1 MNCLSPS
8 ILSADFANLG
18 EQVKLLDEA
27 GAQYVHIDVMD
38 GKFVPSISFGF
49 PIMES
54 IRPYSERIF
63 DVHLMIEEPERY
75 IDRFVEAGADL
86 ISVHAESTVH
96 LDRVIQSIKEKGV
109 LAAVALKP
117 STPLSV
123 LDYILPELDMVLLMS
138 VNPGFGGQK
147 YIPYVTQKI
156 RDLRKMIEKTGKQID
171 IEVDGGVNLENL
183 REIMTAG
190 ANIIVAGSAVFKGDP
205 AENVAAFLKIMD
217 E

>member
-1 MNCLSPS
+1 
-8 ILSADFANLG
+8 
-18 EQVKLLDEA
+18 
-27 GAQYVHIDVMD
+27 
-38 GKFVPSISFGF
+38 
-49 PIMES
+49 
-54 IRPYSERIF
+54 
-63 DVHLMIEEPERY
+63 
-75 IDRFVEAGADL
+75 
-86 ISVHAESTVH
+86 
-96 LDRVIQSIKEKGV
+96 
-109 LAAVALKP
+109 
-117 STPLSV
+117 
-123 LDYILPELDMVLLMS
+123 MVLLMS

-205 AENVAAFLKIMD
+205 AGNVAAFLKIMD